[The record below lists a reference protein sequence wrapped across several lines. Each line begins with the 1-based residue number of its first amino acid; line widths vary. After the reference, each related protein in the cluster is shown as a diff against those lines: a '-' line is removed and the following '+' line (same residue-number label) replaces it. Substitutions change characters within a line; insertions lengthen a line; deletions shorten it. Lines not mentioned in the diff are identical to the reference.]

1 MSSRPLFATTAL
13 AVALAAA
20 VLGGCADSM
29 PPPASAAKPV
39 KIEVAGAT
47 AAGTIGS
54 FVGTLR
60 ARQRAELGFEAPGR
74 LAAVLVDVGD
84 RVRKGQVLARLDEA
98 PARWRLTRAEAD
110 RAAAEAAFKE
120 RSNQLRQQEG
130 LAKDGIISP
139 AALESAQ
146 AAHRQAASQL
156 ESADAAVAA
165 ARRDLALTS
174 ITAPFDGEIVARQ
187 SQPHADVAPGQ
198 AVLQLEA
205 GQALEVVALLPE
217 AATATLAP
225 GQAAVGSSGNQT
237 VALTLERLS
246 ERSENGSLRQAV
258 FRVNGATSGLHS
270 GGVLSVEW
278 AGKAAPAVTLPM
290 AALMPSAT
298 AGRGSVYVLDAEQGE
313 LHRREVRTASEILP
327 GGRVRI
333 EDGLRTGE
341 LVVVAGTAFLTDG
354 QKAVVHAP
362 QTVLGGT
369 AR

>member
-1 MSSRPLFATTAL
+1 MSTRPLFSTTAG

-20 VLGGCADSM
+20 LLGGCADSVPA
-29 PPPASAAKPV
+29 PPVAPKPV
-39 KIEVAGAT
+39 KVEAAGGT
-47 AAGTIGS
+47 AAGTPGS

-60 ARQRAELGFEAPGR
+60 ARQRADLGFEAPGR

-110 RAAAEAAFKE
+110 RAAAEAALHE
-120 RSNQLRQQEG
+120 RSTQLRQQEE
-130 LAKDGIISP
+130 LAQDKFISA

-156 ESADAAVAA
+156 ASADAAVAA

-198 AVLQLEA
+198 LVLQLEA
-205 GQALEVVALLPE
+205 GGALEVVALLPE
-217 AATATLAP
+217 AAAALLVP
-225 GQAAVGSSGNQT
+225 GQAAVGTTGSRT

-246 ERSENGSLRQAV
+246 ERSENGSLLQAV
-258 FRVNGATSGLHS
+258 FRVDGTPSGLHS
-270 GGVLSVEW
+270 GGMLSVAW
-278 AGKAAPAVTLPM
+278 PGQAAPAITLPM
-290 AALMPSAT
+290 TALMPSTT
-298 AGRGSVYVLDAEQGE
+298 AGRGAVYVLDAALGQ
-313 LHRREVRTASEILP
+313 LHRRDVRTASEILP
-327 GGRVRI
+327 GGRLRI

-341 LVVVAGTAFLTDG
+341 LVVVAGAAFLTDG

-362 QTVLGGT
+362 QTALEGT